1 MTPQEFVDELKE
13 RFYHTNKLV
22 RFTLSERSVIF
33 DTIKAFL
40 QKKNLVVVSKVEYD
54 RLMEFKEEQYLRDL
68 AAQEDFY

>member
-40 QKKNLVVVSKVEYD
+40 QKRNLVVVSKVEYD
-54 RLMEFKEEQYLRDL
+54 RLVQYKTYQCVRDSY
-68 AAQEDFY
+68 EDWIP